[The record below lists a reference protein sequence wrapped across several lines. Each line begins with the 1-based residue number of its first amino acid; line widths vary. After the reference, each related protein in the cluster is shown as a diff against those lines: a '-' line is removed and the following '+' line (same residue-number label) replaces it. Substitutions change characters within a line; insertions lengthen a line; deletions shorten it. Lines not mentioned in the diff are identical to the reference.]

1 MEPLL
6 APDRRYWWVNQN
18 QTFRQEIDGGYLW
31 SPKRKANGD
40 RNRFYE
46 FMREVAPGDLVFSFR
61 DTRIQAIGVATDH
74 CFEAPK
80 PADFGEAGR
89 HWNRI
94 GWKVPVHWTMLSN
107 RVRPAEHMATLAS
120 LLPTKYAPL
129 RANGHG
135 LQSVYL
141 AELPEPMARELGR
154 LIGPPAS
161 ELVRGALLEDASRPL
176 AGRARAELIEWEDH
190 LEREI
195 LDAPTLSETERTAL
209 VRARRGQGRFRE
221 NVLRIERRCRVTGVE
236 RPEHLVASHCKP
248 WRDCA
253 DAAERLDGENGL
265 MLTPSID
272 HLFDRGFVTFEDAG
286 RLLVSPRAD
295 PASLRRMGIDT
306 AKPVNVGPFSEGQRR
321 YLDAHRERVFLEVS
335 R

>member
-1 MEPLL
+1 MTPPPP
-6 APDRRYWWVNQN
+6 ADRRYWWVNQN

-46 FMREVAPGDLVFSFR
+46 FMREVAPGDLTFSFR
-61 DTRIQAIGVATDH
+61 DTLIQAIGVATDY

-80 PADFGEAGR
+80 PADFGETGSY
-89 HWNRI
+89 WNRI
-94 GWKVPVHWTMLSN
+94 GWKVPVQWMLLAN
-107 RVRPAEHMATLAS
+107 RIKPASCMATLAP
-120 LLPTKYAPL
+120 LLPGKYAPL

-141 AELPEPMARELGR
+141 AEVPRPMAFELGR
-154 LIGPPAS
+154 LIGPPVN
-161 ELVRGALLEDASRPL
+161 ELVRGVLAGDMPVAA

-195 LDAPTLSETERTAL
+195 LAAPALSDTERTAV
-209 VRARRGQGRFRE
+209 VRARRGQGTFRD

-236 RPEHLVASHCKP
+236 RPEHLVASHSKP
-248 WRDCA
+248 WRDCS

-265 MLTPSID
+265 MLVPSID
-272 HLFDRGFVTFEDAG
+272 HLFDRGFISFEGAG

-295 PASLRRMGIDT
+295 PASLRRMGVDT
-306 AKPVNVGPFSEGQRR
+306 ERAANVGAFSDGQKR
-321 YLDAHRERVFLEVS
+321 YLDAHRERVFLEIGS
-335 R
+335 

>member
-1 MEPLL
+1 MTPPLP
-6 APDRRYWWVNQN
+6 ADRRYWWVNQN

-61 DTRIQAIGVATDH
+61 EKLIQAIGVATDY

-80 PADFGEAGR
+80 PADFGQAGSY
-89 HWNRI
+89 WNRI
-94 GWKVPVHWTMLSN
+94 GWKVPVHWTVLDT
-107 RVRPAEHMATLAS
+107 RIRPSLHMATIAP
-120 LLPTKYAPL
+120 LLPNKYSPL

-141 AELPEPMARELGR
+141 AEVPRPMAFELGR
-154 LIGPPAS
+154 LIGPPVN
-161 ELVRGALLEDASRPL
+161 ELVRGDVLNDAPRVA

-190 LEREI
+190 LEQEI
-195 LDAPTLSETERTAL
+195 LSAPTLSETERMAV
-209 VRARRGQGRFRE
+209 VRARRGQGVFRE
-221 NVLRIERRCRVTGVE
+221 RVLRLERRCRITGVE

-248 WRDCA
+248 WRDCS

-265 MLTPSID
+265 MLTPSMD
-272 HLFDRGFVTFEDAG
+272 HLFDRGFISFEGAG

-295 PASLRRMGIDT
+295 VSSLRRMGIDT
-306 AKPVNVGPFSEGQRR
+306 DRAVNVGSFSEGQKR
-321 YLDAHRERVFLEVS
+321 YLDVHREHVFLEIA